1 MSTHY
6 DEDDINEQNAENQYY
21 DIRDTISKVRNAQA
35 PLKLDGIAAAIADE
49 IDDVQELTKLV
60 ADLDWH
66 INQKINRD
74 AVVFGNATKKANE
87 GNSVAMGGVVDNNEV
102 VKIAKMLD
110 KRLAEREAIVKKH
123 GSAVKNWAQAVNK
136 ALGV

>member
-1 MSTHY
+1 MNQFY
-6 DEDDINEQNAENQYY
+6 DEKDINQQIAENQYY

-60 ADLDWH
+60 AELDWH

-87 GNSVAMGGVVDNNEV
+87 GVFVASRGIDDEV
-102 VKIAKMLD
+102 IKIAKILD
-110 KRLAEREAIVKKH
+110 KRLAEQGAIVKKQC
-123 GSAVKNWAQAVNK
+123 QAMESFAEQIKRVLK
-136 ALGV
+136 V